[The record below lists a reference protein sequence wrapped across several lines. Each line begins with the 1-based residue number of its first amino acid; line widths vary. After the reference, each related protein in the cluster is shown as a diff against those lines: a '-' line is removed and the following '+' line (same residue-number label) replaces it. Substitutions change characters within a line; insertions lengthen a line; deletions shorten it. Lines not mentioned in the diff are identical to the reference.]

1 MAKQEVDIG
10 IEGNDGTGDSIRESF
25 KKVNENFQE
34 LYAVFGIGGQIS
46 FTDLSDTPNNY
57 EGNENKIP
65 TVRSDGGG
73 LNLLQLA
80 SDNALNGT
88 ADTIGFDFSQTGKL
102 IIKQLSSNISS
113 DTTPTLGGA
122 LDAATQPIAG
132 ISVTEDAVSTF
143 NAIHRG
149 IDNQITIDDLVI
161 DKKYADRNYQSK
173 EVAGGGLRLGD
184 EPADA
189 TGYTYT
195 ATGLLINHLNIPAHG
210 LTEAFNGAGFK
221 FNSTGTDPFGVIT
234 GSTYY
239 IKVINQNEIALYA
252 TEQAAITNTGKI
264 QLSGGT
270 GAFSITDI
278 AYDDTL
284 RGNWLSNV
292 AVPRKSLVRRQGD
305 DMTGS
310 LNLFD
315 HPGELSGTGLP
326 NGPDDLQAAT
336 KLYVDNAAS
345 FTEVNLYVS
354 TSGDDRQTFT
364 PTGKEGRAPAYAFRT
379 INAAARKAEELIISA
394 PPEPGPYMQ
403 TMTHGSG
410 DTDAT
415 VNVAGV
421 EAPTGGRT
429 NARTLI
435 VQNKEWVAKEVTA
448 YIDATY
454 PDFAGTYN
462 VETCQ
467 RDVAY
472 ILDSVSLDAL
482 LGDNAN
488 YLSRWA
494 GIRYYSNVS
503 ALKAIGDQ
511 KIQTIAG
518 ITYARDLITNYVLT
532 NTAPPTAYQS
542 RVDQFIDAAVVP
554 DALADNAILS
564 KFNIILDI
572 LDGPTPGVLNA
583 PSIVD
588 GTTSYKINVNNG
600 NNGNIDQA
608 NPENTDIIPGKVVR
622 GKTSGAI
629 GRIVDY
635 IYEADPLR
643 TVSVA
648 ETDEIEIQLLEPNE
662 FILGEDLEYGNY
674 VRETQIAIRVE
685 SGIYKEDYPIRV
697 PANVSVK
704 GDEFRRTIVRPK
716 DRVSQSRWANTFFYR
731 DSEFDGL
738 VLGPSEIATLT
749 FTAQPDALRT
759 PGTYTAIGTWT
770 TDKLGKAATFTVV
783 VDDNGAISSVTP
795 VNKGKDFQAGE
806 RIVIADAELGNA
818 GAANVLV
825 TVATVPNGK
834 QYINPLTGNVD
845 GYFGYH
851 YLTKPDITLNI
862 GEGYENVGKWETNA
876 LTLIDNKEFIQEQ
889 VVNYIETTYP
899 SFTSL
904 SYSRVKW
911 QRDIGAV
918 VDALVKDYRNGSNE
932 FTLEQQG
939 EYSVNADAGKE
950 TETLAAIEYVY
961 TMVSRMLLGLAPT
974 TLYGPLGATAVAG
987 TGGNVDYSQ
996 DVYNGSGEP
1005 AFWAASNVY
1014 RLGNVVKFTA
1024 ASIDRYYTP
1033 TKEHTSSAVFNDSEV
1048 ALYWREIDGPV
1059 TILRNLVNTVK
1070 FGFDDNYN
1078 PPLRNT
1084 DMDVFLMNDAT
1095 MLRNMTVQGHGGF
1108 MLVLDPEGQVLT
1120 KSPYIQT
1127 GSSFSQS
1134 LNKQA
1139 FRGGLFVDAFVG
1151 NSAVQVVGK
1160 VGASNFRLNIKSLGS
1175 QVDPQGLFVRRP
1187 QVPCA
1192 FYVDGR
1198 RFQVN
1203 AVTNYDPAAGT
1214 AEIILDPSSNS
1225 GLGFSGVTSQLATGI
1240 DLDSVGTFEFNEDK
1254 CARDTGYILDGAKF
1268 DTVLGT
1274 NYNSVYNGISYQR
1287 ATGAYVQSNQQS
1299 QTTGAISF
1307 AKAQVLALTEV
1318 DDHVPAE
1325 TAVAAAFD
1333 EVIDIIQNGTVSV
1346 TAPGD
1351 GVANALV
1358 FTVPDVL
1365 PTTNAED
1372 AKNRLQANRAFLGA
1386 ELVAYVNA
1394 NTPPAGYN
1402 EAKCLRDAGY
1412 IIDALSYDILYG
1424 GNSATITN
1432 ARAYFDAAVAQL
1444 PADQRAATAAAYAH
1458 LSTVITTVLTDAT
1471 GVAGVTP
1478 TTGNTETQ
1486 VTTGTPA
1493 TSTETSQLVTLV
1505 NVIRTVITDNNL
1517 NSIPDNPTY
1526 PDYLNII
1533 TDADLKAAADNIATS
1548 RSLIISRTV
1557 QSIVAPIPIT
1567 LQTAGNR
1574 SILGNDFTQ
1583 INDLGY
1589 GLVAVNG
1596 ALSEMV
1602 SMFTYYCYASYYS
1615 KNGAE
1620 IRSLT
1625 GSSCYGEFGLV
1636 AEGADPNEIPD
1647 SVQLGQD
1654 MVQPAKTFTND
1665 VILTLTDP
1673 LVLAEGDVVTQA
1685 SSGAV
1690 GTVAIATSTVGG
1702 SKTLYLTSVTGAF
1715 NTVDEMSKQGPVAL
1729 GAGSIPLRV
1738 DSTGYRNDA
1747 ESLNIFVYDMKDAPT
1762 NRAEFDVYHP
1772 ARPAFARYEV
1782 ANVELASH
1790 VVGSY
1795 ENVGD
1800 EVTSEISATFAGGGS
1815 ATGTEAGANFTIY
1828 KTITDGYTVKI
1839 ANAGTN
1845 YRADDTLVISG
1856 ALLGGA
1862 TPANDATIT
1871 ITEVDGGTPAAGLIT
1886 AATIAGT
1893 IAIEAST
1900 PKFTGVIYKLNFSSG
1915 NAQFSQNGLLNEV
1928 PWGTLI
1934 QFRRN
1939 QTHILSDLARPDILT
1954 IRPST
1959 AVIFD
1964 ENPGQVY
1971 RSISFLTSDS
1981 LGNELPA
1988 NSSLAGFDEGYDYI
2002 RMLIDSA
2009 NAQKTIGNVYDGI
2022 TPLTSGTTL
2031 GATPGDTLIAVQPV
2045 LDDNEIFR
2053 LNNNLKTTVSNRP
2066 IGWTV
2071 DSLAQFEPIITWQG
2085 KKHFVY
2091 NARGV
2096 ATTVPTTPV
2105 VGMNLFSTG
2114 LINVDNG
2121 NNNNIGWNV
2130 GDAITL
2136 SGIVG
2141 TTELNGNTYYV
2152 GSVTNQSNPSTG
2164 VNLALYEDE
2173 ARTIPLDATGFTA
2186 YVSGGTAT
2194 TTARDQ
2200 IVPLGEDNT
2209 YQLVELLDIDTINQ
2223 TDAPGI
2229 HSSMVLGSSLVTLR
2243 AGIKAGSVG
2252 DVTVNI
2258 STCRATGH
2266 DFLDI
2271 GTGGFNDSNYP
2282 NVIFGEPAEKDESNE
2297 TVEIGK
2303 GRVFFVS
2310 TDQNGIFRV
2319 GKFFSVDQGT
2329 GTVTFSASIAL
2340 SDVDG
2345 LGFKRGVVVTEFST
2359 DTAMTDNA
2367 SDSVPTEGAVR
2378 GYVNRRLG
2386 YDVNGNPVSN
2396 KLGPGVLAPNGAV
2409 PMTDDLNAAGNT
2421 ITNLKSPTSASDVA
2435 TKAYVDNSTGE
2446 LDELRDLRTIEYND
2460 SEYISGQLLVG
2471 TGYKKL
2477 IILAGSI
2484 VSGPFAI
2491 GNTITGSI
2499 TGATG
2504 TIIDIKTGLVGTE
2517 GNIIEIY
2524 YDPLSGN
2531 FSDGKPVGNSPAADV
2546 VVVIGGAE
2554 GQVVDGPIDEWANAK
2569 FSTTSDIALTTTRG
2583 SLTNFVDD
2591 RFTTLDMQIKSN
2603 TIIGSDIAA
2612 NAAIA
2617 QSKLTMEFAS
2627 ARANAN
2633 NINQSDLGLAAFD
2646 SNIFSSTNGWV
2657 TIENGALPLR
2667 SIQRIQDGHVL
2678 GNISGDSSTNDIDEI
2693 PFENVI
2699 AAGGGL
2705 VDTDFTVEVPAI
2717 NDPGQALVKTGVGTY
2732 GVSNITTTGE
2742 VNSIVKTNSAGD
2754 VQVTGGLILG
2764 GNSSYEVLARDELT
2778 LIVKTPA
2785 QGEIFRA
2792 AGGSGGASPTY
2803 PDMQIN
2809 GSVNV
2814 GGTGIDESVLQ
2825 GLSLYNGQKALGVD
2839 WIYSSFIEAP
2849 GEKNAASTGLAIGA
2863 GTGKTDVGQIG
2874 IIVADSNTSSSVS
2887 PAIFSST
2894 GFVPDTDDT
2903 YDIGSASAKYANV
2916 YATLFRGTAT
2926 ESYYADLAENYLA
2939 DAEYAPGTVVEFGGD
2954 AEVTQSTTH
2963 GTHRVAGVVSTNPAH
2978 LMNSH
2983 CEGDNVVAVA
2993 LQGRVPCNVIGKVAK
3008 GDMLVAS
3015 NVPGYAIVNN
3025 TPSVGSVIGKAL
3037 GDKLDGERGTVE
3049 VVVGKH

>member
-1 MAKQEVDIG
+1 MLFIEV
-10 IEGNDGTGDSIRESF
+10 
-25 KKVNENFQE
+25 
-34 LYAVFGIGGQIS
+34 
-46 FTDLSDTPNNY
+46 
-57 EGNENKIP
+57 
-65 TVRSDGGG
+65 
-73 LNLLQLA
+73 
-80 SDNALNGT
+80 
-88 ADTIGFDFSQTGKL
+88 
-102 IIKQLSSNISS
+102 
-113 DTTPTLGGA
+113 
-122 LDAATQPIAG
+122 
-132 ISVTEDAVSTF
+132 
-143 NAIHRG
+143 

-195 ATGLLINHLNIPAHG
+195 ATGLLINHLNIPTHG
-210 LTEAFNGAGFK
+210 LTEAFNGAGFR
-221 FNSTGTDPFGVIT
+221 FNSTGTDPFGVDT

-239 IKVINQNEIALYA
+239 IKVINLNEIALYA
-252 TEQAAITNTGKI
+252 TEQAAIANTGKI

-270 GAFSITDI
+270 GTFSITDI
-278 AYDDTL
+278 AYDATL
-284 RGNWLSNV
+284 EGYWLDNV
-292 AVPRKSLVRRQGD
+292 AIPRKSVVRRQGD
-305 DMTGS
+305 AMTGA
-310 LNLFD
+310 LDLFD

-326 NGPDDLQAAT
+326 NGPDDLQAAS

-364 PTGKEGRAPAYAFRT
+364 PAGKEGRAPAYAYRT
-379 INAAARKAEELIISA
+379 VNAASKKAEELIIAA

-403 TMTHGSG
+403 TLTYATG

-415 VNVAGV
+415 LKVAGV
-421 EAPTGGRT
+421 AAPPAGRS
-429 NARTLI
+429 NARALI
-435 VQNKEWVAKEVTA
+435 LQNKEWVAKEVTA

-462 VETCQ
+462 VETCM
-467 RDVAY
+467 RDVEF

-494 GIRYYSNVS
+494 GIRYFSNVS
-503 ALKAIGDQ
+503 ARKAIGDQ

-518 ITYARDLITNYVLT
+518 ITYARTLVTDYVLT

-542 RVDQFIDAAVVP
+542 RVDQFIDAAIVP
-554 DALADNAILS
+554 DALADNAILA

-588 GTTSYKINVNNG
+588 GTTSYKLSVNNG
-600 NNGNIDQA
+600 NLGFIKQA

-635 IYEADPLR
+635 IYEADATR
-643 TVSVA
+643 AVSVA
-648 ETDEIEIQLLEPNE
+648 ETDEIEIQLLEPTE
-662 FILGEDLEYGNY
+662 FILDEELEYGNY

-685 SGIYKEDYPIRV
+685 SGIYEEDYPIRV

-704 GDEFRRTIVRPK
+704 GDEFRRTIIRPK
-716 DRVSQSRWANTFFYR
+716 KRVSQSRWSNTFFYR
-731 DSEFDGL
+731 DSEFDSL
-738 VLGPSEIATLT
+738 VLGPSSIATLT

-759 PGTYTAIGTWT
+759 AGTYTAVDTWT
-770 TDKLGKAATFTVV
+770 TDKLGKEATLTVV
-783 VDDNGAISSVTP
+783 IDSNGAVSSVTAI
-795 VNKGKDFQAGE
+795 NKGKDFQAGE
-806 RIVIADAELGNA
+806 RIIIADAQLGGGG
-818 GAANVLV
+818 GADTLI
-825 TVATVPNGK
+825 TVATVPNGI
-834 QYINPLTGNVD
+834 QYVNPLTGKVD

-851 YLTKPDITLNI
+851 YLTKPNTTLNI
-862 GEGYENVGKWETNA
+862 GDGYENVGKWETNA

-889 VVNYIETTYP
+889 VVNYIEDTYP

-904 SYSRVKW
+904 SYTRAKW

-918 VDALVKDYRNGSNE
+918 VDGLVKDLRNGSNE

-939 EYSVNADAGKE
+939 EYAVNADVGKE
-950 TETLAAIEYVY
+950 AETLVAIEHVY
-961 TMVSRMLLGLAPT
+961 TMVNKMLLGLAPT
-974 TLYGPLGATAVAG
+974 TLYGPEGATPVAG
-987 TGGNVDYSQ
+987 TGGNLTYVQ
-996 DVYNGSGEP
+996 DVFNGSGEP
-1005 AFWAASNVY
+1005 AFWATSIVY
-1014 RLGNVVKFTA
+1014 RLGNVVKFIA
-1024 ASIDRYYTP
+1024 AGVDKYYTP
-1033 TKEHTSSAVFNDSEV
+1033 IKEHTSGAVFNDAEV

-1059 TILRNLVNTVK
+1059 TILRNLINTVK
-1070 FGFDDNYN
+1070 FGFNAAYN

-1095 MLRNMTVQGHGGF
+1095 MLRNLTVQGHGGF

-1151 NSAVQVVGK
+1151 NSAVQVTGK
-1160 VGASNFRLNIKSLGS
+1160 VAANNFRLTIKSFGS
-1175 QVDPQGLFVRRP
+1175 QAEPQGLFVRRP

-1214 AEIILDPSSNS
+1214 AEIILDPSSN
-1225 GLGFSGVTSQLATGI
+1225 GTLGFSGITSQLATGI
-1240 DLDSVGTFEFNEDK
+1240 DLDSVGTFEFDSVK
-1254 CARDTGYILDGAKF
+1254 CARDTGYIVDGAKF

-1274 NYNSVYNGISYQR
+1274 NYNSVYNGIAYQR
-1287 ATGAYVQSNQQS
+1287 ATGAYVQGNQQS

-1333 EVIDIIQNGTVSV
+1333 EVIDIITNGTVSV

-1351 GVANALV
+1351 GVANALI
-1358 FTVPDVL
+1358 FPAPNVL
-1365 PTTNAED
+1365 PTASAD
-1372 AKNRLQANRAFLGA
+1372 KAAARLIANRTFLSA

-1412 IIDALSYDILYG
+1412 IIDALTYDILYG

-1458 LSTVITTVLTDAT
+1458 LSTVITTALIDAT
-1471 GVAGVTP
+1471 GVPGIVV

-1486 VTTGTPA
+1486 ITTGDPA
-1493 TSTETSQLVTLV
+1493 TSTETSQLLTLV
-1505 NVIRTVITDNNL
+1505 NIIRTVITDNNL

-1526 PDYLNII
+1526 PNYTSII

-1557 QSIVAPIPIT
+1557 QSVVAPIPIT

-1574 SILGNDFTQ
+1574 SMLGNDFTQ

-1589 GLVAVNG
+1589 GLVAANG

-1602 SMFTYYCYASYYS
+1602 SMFTYYCHASYYS

-1625 GSSCYGEFGLV
+1625 GSSCYGAAGLV

-1647 SVQLGQD
+1647 AVQLAQD

-1665 VILTLTDP
+1665 AIITLTTP
-1673 LVLAEGDVVTQA
+1673 LVLAEGDVITQD

-1690 GTVAIATSTVGG
+1690 GTVAVATSTTGG
-1702 SKTLYLTSVTGAF
+1702 SKTLYLTNITGAY
-1715 NTVDEMSKQGPVAL
+1715 NTVDEMNKQGPVAL
-1729 GAGSIPLRV
+1729 GAGSVPLRV

-1747 ESLNIFVYDMKDAPT
+1747 ESLNVFVYDMKDAPT

-1795 ENVGD
+1795 DNVGD
-1800 EVTSEISATFAGGGS
+1800 EAASEISATFTGGGS
-1815 ATGTEAGANFTIY
+1815 ATTTEAGANFTIY

-1839 ANAGTN
+1839 TNAGTD
-1845 YRADDTLVISG
+1845 YRAGDSLVISG
-1856 ALLGGA
+1856 ALLGGT
-1862 TPANDATIT
+1862 TPANDATIN
-1871 ITEVDGGTPAAGLIT
+1871 ITQVDGGTPAAGLIT
-1886 AATIAGT
+1886 AVAIAGT
-1893 IAIEAST
+1893 IAVEAST

-1939 QTHILSDLARPDILT
+1939 QTHIFSDLARPDILT

-1981 LGNELPA
+1981 LGNDLGA
-1988 NSSLAGFDEGYDYI
+1988 NTSLAGFDEGYDYI
-2002 RMLIDSA
+2002 RMLVDSA
-2009 NAQKTIGNVYDGI
+2009 NAQKTIGTVYNG
-2022 TPLTSGTTL
+2022 TTKLTTGTTL
-2031 GATPGDTLIAVQPV
+2031 GNTAGDTLIAVQPV

-2096 ATTVPTTPV
+2096 ATTANAQTVNAATVANPV
-2105 VGMNLFSTG
+2105 RVTFASDINLSAGEAVSFTDVGGM
-2114 LINVDNG
+2114 
-2121 NNNNIGWNV
+2121 
-2130 GDAITL
+2130 
-2136 SGIVG
+2136 
-2141 TTELNGNTYYV
+2141 TELNGNTYYV
-2152 GSVTNQSNPSTG
+2152 SNISGAEADLYTDSAVTTQLDGTAFTAFTTGGTGSVT
-2164 VNLALYEDE
+2164 
-2173 ARTIPLDATGFTA
+2173 
-2186 YVSGGTAT
+2186 
-2194 TTARDQ
+2194 RDQ

-2209 YQLVELLDIDTINQ
+2209 YQLVQLTDIDTINQ

-2243 AGIKAGSVG
+2243 AGLKAGSTG

-2271 GTGGFNDSNYP
+2271 GTGGFNSSNYP
-2282 NVIFGEPAEKDESNE
+2282 NVIFGEPGEKDESKE
-2297 TVEIGK
+2297 TIEIGK

-2421 ITNLKSPTSASDVA
+2421 ITNVKAPTSASDVA
-2435 TKAYVDNSTGE
+2435 TKAYVDDGRGG
-2446 LDELRDLRTIEYND
+2446 LDELKDLRTIEYND
-2460 SEYISGQLLVG
+2460 SEYTSGQLLVG

-2484 VSGPFAI
+2484 VGGPFEIAQ
-2491 GNTITGSI
+2491 TITGSVSS
-2499 TGATG
+2499 ATG
-2504 TIIDIKTGLVGTE
+2504 TIIDIKTGLTGIE

-2524 YDPLSGN
+2524 YTPVTGI
-2531 FSDGKPVGNSPAADV
+2531 FSDGKPVGGSPAADV
-2546 VVVIGGAE
+2546 VVVVGGAE
-2554 GQVVDGPIDEWANAK
+2554 GQVVDGPIDEWSNAK
-2569 FSTTSDIALTTTRG
+2569 FAADSDILLSTTRG
-2583 SLTNFVDD
+2583 SLTNFVSD

-2612 NAAIA
+2612 SAAIA
-2617 QSKLTMEFAS
+2617 QSKLAMQS
-2627 ARANAN
+2627 AGTSINPI

-2646 SNIFSSTNGWV
+2646 SNIFATTNGWV
-2657 TIENGALPLR
+2657 TIDNGSLPLR

-2678 GNISGDSSTNDIDEI
+2678 GNVSGDSSDNDVDEI
-2693 PFENVI
+2693 PFETI
-2699 AAGGGL
+2699 ISAGGGL
-2705 VDTDFTVEVPAI
+2705 VDTDFITEVLAAD
-2717 NDPGQALVKTGVGTY
+2717 DPGEVLVKTGIGTY
-2732 GVSNITTTGE
+2732 GVSNVTTSGE
-2742 VNSIVKTNSAGD
+2742 VNSIVKTNASGD
-2754 VQVTGGLILG
+2754 VQITGGLILG
-2764 GNSSYEVLARDELT
+2764 GDSSYEVLALDALT
-2778 LIVKTPA
+2778 LVAKTPA
-2785 QGEIFRA
+2785 QGEIFRSV
-2792 AGGSGGASPTY
+2792 GGSGGASPTY

-2809 GSVNV
+2809 GGVNV
-2814 GGTGIDESVLQ
+2814 GGTGIGESILQ
-2825 GLSLYNGQKALGVD
+2825 GLSLFNGQKALGVD

-2849 GEKNAASTGLAIGA
+2849 GEKGAASTAIAIGA

-2874 IIVADSNTSSSVS
+2874 IIVADSSTSSSVS

-2894 GFVPDTDDT
+2894 GFVPDTDNT
-2903 YDIGSASAKYANV
+2903 YDIGSASAKYKDV

-2939 DAEYAPGTVVEFGGD
+2939 DTEYAPGTVIEFGGE

-3015 NVPGYAIVNN
+3015 NIPGYAVVNN
-3025 TPSVGSVIGKAL
+3025 TPTVGSVIGKAL